1 MRPSYGSLGSNL
13 YLFGSTAPED
23 SDVDRFFDYERG
35 KLGLFCP
42 TVSPAQK
49 LRQLGA
55 WYRVFAGRAAN
66 LAMGGFACA
75 RGNLSTRGQPD

>member
-1 MRPSYGSLGSNL
+1 
-13 YLFGSTAPED
+13 LFGSTVRED

-55 WYRVFAGRAAN
+55 WYRVFAGRAAK

-75 RGNLSTRGQPD
+75 RGNLSTRKPAGLSKRHPGEF